1 MNEKGKFGYIFVI
14 WMLVFIIVI
23 LFFLYFS
30 GFLYSANPNQ
40 VSNLPLGT
48 TSKISLKENQAFSIS
63 FDLNGE
69 ILPNEK
75 LPQNINIL
83 NIGDEDIFV
92 RAKSYINTLDQGVI
106 DMPLKTGENWAFY
119 EGYYYFNGKVL
130 KEETV
135 ALATHVIVNE
145 EYGFSKKEKYIV
157 NILVES
163 ISSTL
168 NIEDMWG
175 FNLNL
180 E

>member
-48 TSKISLKENQAFSIS
+48 TSKISLKE
-63 FDLNGE
+63 
-69 ILPNEK
+69 
-75 LPQNINIL
+75 
-83 NIGDEDIFV
+83 
-92 RAKSYINTLDQGVI
+92 
-106 DMPLKTGENWAFY
+106 
-119 EGYYYFNGKVL
+119 
-130 KEETV
+130 ETV